1 MFLSEARY
9 VYLSVWQKNLFHQLE
24 VAGGVFAPWAD
35 EVGGEL
41 VAFINVAADF
51 AYPFLPIVGWLDIR
65 IIGCPEIGFDVLLVV
80 GVGDAG
86 AVAKHTG
93 FEGHGDEHG
102 VGAEVDALGDHAAD
116 DAVDVLW
123 QIEQAVVGTQL
134 LLAVGELVDVTS
146 ALEAEMLER
155 LHGGFLRERAEVEF
169 QCLDYHVV
177 RQVAFVDANHNP
189 QRVAGDLL
197 CHVDDAGVV
206 LVALSGNKHKE
217 AVADIE

>member
-1 MFLSEARY
+1 MA
-9 VYLSVWQKNLFHQLE
+9 KKLFHQLE

-41 VAFINVAADF
+41 VAFVDVSTDF
-51 AYPFLPIVGWLDIR
+51 AYPFLLAALSLCGCGFWL
-65 IIGCPEIGFDVLLVV
+65 DVLLVV
-80 GVGDAG
+80 GVCDAG

-93 FEGHGDEHG
+93 FYGHGDEHG

-134 LLAVGELVDVTS
+134 LHAVGELVDVTS

-189 QRVAGDLL
+189 QWVAGNLL
-197 CHVDDAGVV
+197 CYVDDAGVV